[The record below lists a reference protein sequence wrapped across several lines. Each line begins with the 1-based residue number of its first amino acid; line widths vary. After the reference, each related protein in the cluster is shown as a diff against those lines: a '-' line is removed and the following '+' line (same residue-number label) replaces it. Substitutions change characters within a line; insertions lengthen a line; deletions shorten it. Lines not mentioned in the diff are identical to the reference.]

1 MEQKQIKI
9 IIENYKGQRIGFT
22 MPIDSSVEICR
33 EATIADMLERI
44 SDIKIHAKGKNI
56 TMEVEDLVEKEDLI

>member
-1 MEQKQIKI
+1 MDRDSI
-9 IIENYKGQRIGFT
+9 IITIENYKGQKISFT

-33 EATIADMLERI
+33 EATIADMLEKI

-56 TMEVEDLVEKEDLI
+56 TIHIKHATIIKIL